1 MSRGFDERRMAPP
14 LLEEADLPPL
24 TGSALLDPWRIRLR
38 LELRGEL
45 TPPPTSGPT
54 RSELALWAALD
65 GLGIGWKREYVTGP
79 YRLDFYLPDMRL
91 AVEVDGGSH
100 RGRVAAERD
109 ALRDDWHRLRGIRT
123 LRVSDRE
130 VLTDLDGVLVM
141 IDRECE
147 VRELSQILAVGPS
160 ALADEVVDL
169 VEAAPAVEVELRRL
183 AAACETV
190 LPTFLPRRS
199 FWKVLADSP

>member
-1 MSRGFDERRMAPP
+1 MAHQVLDEAS
-14 LLEEADLPPL
+14 LPPL

-45 TPPPTSGPT
+45 TPPPPGGPT
-54 RSELALWAALD
+54 RSEVALWKALD
-65 GLGIGWKREYVTGP
+65 AQGIGWKREYATGP
-79 YRLDFYLPDMRL
+79 YRLDFYLPDTRL

-109 ALRDDWHRLRGIRT
+109 ALRDEWHRLRGIRT

-130 VLTDLDGVLVM
+130 VLTDLVGVLVL

-147 VRELSQILAVGPS
+147 ARELSQALAAGPS
-160 ALADEVVDL
+160 PLADEVVVL
-169 VEAAPAVEVELRRL
+169 AEAAKVVEAELRRL
-183 AAACETV
+183 AVACETV
-190 LPTFLPRRS
+190 LPSFLPRRS
-199 FWKVLADSP
+199 LWRVLSDRP